1 MKLLYFLIKIN
12 PYYPN
17 QEDINDLIREMAL
30 TKSNAELLISRLKQW
45 DLLDEGVR
53 ITSRRKRHRGFST
66 FFSFREGLCYCY
78 DIRGLFETIGI
89 PCNTS
94 DWRLFID
101 SSSKSLKAVL
111 LLKTNKCPSIPL
123 AHSVQMKENYENVKM
138 LLSALRYDQYNW
150 EVIGD
155 FKMVAFLM
163 GFNKVFTKFPC
174 YLCLWDSRNTNFHY
188 HKRNWPPRSS
198 YDIETHNVKH
208 KPLVKPKKVLLP
220 PLHIKL
226 GLIKQFVKKL
236 NPESDAFKH
245 IQELL
250 PKLSEAKVKAGIFV
264 GPQVKRLMK
273 SNSFSEKLSAV
284 ERRAWKSFVSVVEG
298 FLGNHKA
305 DNFRNIVEELVD
317 AYEKMGCRMSL
328 KLHVLPSHIDEFK
341 DNMGDYSEEQGE
353 RFHQDLKSFEERYK
367 GQYNESMMGDYIWNL
382 VRESELT
389 YNRQSSKKTS
399 F

>member
-1 MKLLYFLIKIN
+1 MVDPTKQRKVKNAPPIEYPNIPSSIAPVPHNTTDLPVPQPPTRDQPYPAETSSEDSKKEEGASSSSSSVVCRRRRVGN
-12 PYYPN
+12 ERCPYYPN

-53 ITSRRKRHRGFST
+53 ITCQRKRHRGFST
-66 FFSFREGLCYCY
+66 FFSFWEGLCYCH
-78 DIRGLFETIGI
+78 DIRGLFEAIGI
-89 PCNTS
+89 SCNTS

-111 LLKTNKCPSIPL
+111 LHNTNKFSSIPL

-150 EVIGD
+150 EVIGN

-163 GFNKVFTKFPC
+163 GLQQGFTKFPC

-188 HKRNWPPRSS
+188 NKRNWPPRAS

-208 KPLVKPKKVLLP
+208 TPLVEPKKVLLP

-245 IQELL
+245 IQSCSRSYLRQRS
-250 PKLSEAKVKAGIFV
+250 KLGYLWV
-264 GPQVKRLMK
+264 
-273 SNSFSEKLSAV
+273 
-284 ERRAWKSFVSVVEG
+284 
-298 FLGNHKA
+298 
-305 DNFRNIVEELVD
+305 
-317 AYEKMGCRMSL
+317 L
-328 KLHVLPSHIDEFK
+328 K
-341 DNMGDYSEEQGE
+341 
-353 RFHQDLKSFEERYK
+353 
-367 GQYNESMMGDYIWNL
+367 
-382 VRESELT
+382 
-389 YNRQSSKKTS
+389 
-399 F
+399 

>member
-1 MKLLYFLIKIN
+1 M
-12 PYYPN
+12 
-17 QEDINDLIREMAL
+17 
-30 TKSNAELLISRLKQW
+30 
-45 DLLDEGVR
+45 
-53 ITSRRKRHRGFST
+53 
-66 FFSFREGLCYCY
+66 
-78 DIRGLFETIGI
+78 
-89 PCNTS
+89 
-94 DWRLFID
+94 
-101 SSSKSLKAVL
+101 
-111 LLKTNKCPSIPL
+111 

-138 LLSALRYDQYNW
+138 LLSALWYDQYNW

-155 FKMVAFLM
+155 FKMVAFLVELQQ
-163 GFNKVFTKFPC
+163 GFTKFPC

-188 HKRNWPPRSS
+188 NKKNWPPRSS
-198 YDIETHNVKH
+198 YDIETHNVRLT
-208 KPLVKPKKVLLP
+208 PLVEPKKVLLA

-245 IQELL
+245 IQELF

-273 SNSFSEKLSAV
+273 SDSFSEKLSAV

-328 KLHVLPSHIDEFK
+328 KLHVLHSHIDEFK

-353 RFHQDLKSFEERYK
+353 RFHQDVKSFEERYK
-367 GQYNESMMGDYIWNL
+367 GQYNENMMGDYIWNL
-382 VRESELT
+382 ARESELT
-389 YNRQSSKKTS
+389 YNQQSRKKTS

>member
-1 MKLLYFLIKIN
+1 
-12 PYYPN
+12 
-17 QEDINDLIREMAL
+17 
-30 TKSNAELLISRLKQW
+30 
-45 DLLDEGVR
+45 
-53 ITSRRKRHRGFST
+53 
-66 FFSFREGLCYCY
+66 
-78 DIRGLFETIGI
+78 
-89 PCNTS
+89 
-94 DWRLFID
+94 
-101 SSSKSLKAVL
+101 
-111 LLKTNKCPSIPL
+111 
-123 AHSVQMKENYENVKM
+123 M
-138 LLSALRYDQYNW
+138 LLSDLRYDQYNW

-163 GFNKVFTKFPC
+163 GLQQGFTKFTC

-188 HKRNWPPRSS
+188 NKRNWPPRSS

-208 KPLVKPKKVLLP
+208 TPLVEPKKVLLP

-245 IQELL
+245 IEELF
-250 PKLSEAKVKAGIFV
+250 PKLSEAKAKAGIFV

-273 SNSFSEKLSAV
+273 FDSFSEKLSAV

-317 AYEKMGCRMSL
+317 AYEKMGCSMSL
-328 KLHVLPSHIDEFK
+328 KLHVLHSHIDEFK

-353 RFHQDLKSFEERYK
+353 RFHQDVKSFEERYK

-382 VRESELT
+382 VCESELT
-389 YNRQSSKKTS
+389 YNRQSHKKTS